1 MERLYYNK
9 RSKKSLKRA
18 LIERMYNL
26 ELVEQRTEK
35 GSWKAIMK
43 HLEELVEHAI
53 EGVKDRGEG
62 NYGCDLHNYIF
73 NEDYYIIGTAL
84 AKEWIEKNGGVFEAI
99 EAIKQYEQ
107 FHFGDCST
115 DFSSPEN
122 VVNMF
127 VYIKGEEILSESST
141 LSDKWNNT
149 LDEKDVE
156 NIVEELQ
163 ELL

>member
-1 MERLYYNK
+1 
-9 RSKKSLKRA
+9 
-18 LIERMYNL
+18 
-26 ELVEQRTEK
+26 
-35 GSWKAIMK
+35 MK

-62 NYGCDLHNYIF
+62 NYGADLHHYIF
-73 NEDYYIIGTAL
+73 NEDYYIIGTYL
-84 AKEWIEKNGGVFEAI
+84 AKEWLEENVGVFEAVG
-99 EAIKQYEQ
+99 EVKEYEK
-107 FHFGDCST
+107 FNFGECNT
-115 DFSSPEN
+115 DLSDPEK

-127 VYIKGEEILSESST
+127 VYIKGEEILNESST

-163 ELL
+163 DLI